1 MKNIKVVAAI
11 IINNGKVFATQ
22 RGYGE
27 FKDSWE
33 FPGGK
38 IEIGETPE
46 QALVREIQEE
56 LDTQINVKEKIDTV
70 EYDYPNF
77 HLSMDCFICNV
88 IKGNLILKEHESA
101 KWLTKDE
108 LYSVDWLPADKGL
121 IEKIKEHIK
130 TIH

>member
-1 MKNIKVVAAI
+1 MKNIKVVSAI

-130 TIH
+130 TID

>member
-1 MKNIKVVAAI
+1 MIK
-11 IINNGKVFATQ
+11 INEEAYKYVKKC
-22 RGYGE
+22 E
-27 FKDSWE
+27 K
-33 FPGGK
+33 
-38 IEIGETPE
+38 
-46 QALVREIQEE
+46 EIQEE
-56 LDTQINVKEKIDTV
+56 LDTQINVKEKIYTV

-77 HLSMDCFICNV
+77 HLSMDCFIWNV

-130 TIH
+130 TID